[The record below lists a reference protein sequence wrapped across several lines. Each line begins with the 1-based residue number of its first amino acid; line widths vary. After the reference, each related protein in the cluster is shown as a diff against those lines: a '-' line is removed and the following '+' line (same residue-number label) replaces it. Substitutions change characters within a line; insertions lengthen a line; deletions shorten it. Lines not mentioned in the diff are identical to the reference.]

1 MTTNNNNKNTTPV
14 EYETL
19 RGIAQYCFAHSPD
32 RGNAAEKIEPAY
44 KIDLMFPSQFKKERA
59 RAEELGLAV
68 KDKNDKHPDPYVT
81 LKSKVKE
88 GRKPPRVVDSQRNP
102 IPKTILIGN
111 GSEVIV
117 RFIPYEYGKGKVTG
131 ILQEIMVVNL
141 VKYEPTA
148 DESARKGFLAPVQG
162 GFVVP
167 NQPSEPVA

>member
-1 MTTNNNNKNTTPV
+1 MADKITNPKYTTPV
-14 EYETL
+14 EFETL
-19 RGIAQYCFAHSPD
+19 RGIAQYCFAHAPD
-32 RGNAAEKIEPAY
+32 RGNVAEKIEPAY
-44 KIDLMFPSQFKKERA
+44 KIDLMLPDEKEA
-59 RAEELGLAV
+59 SRAEALGLLV
-68 KDKNDKHPDPYVT
+68 KDANEKHPHNFVT

-111 GSEVIV
+111 GSDVIV

-148 DESARKGFLAPVQG
+148 EESTRKGFLAPVQG

-167 NQPSEPVA
+167 ANSGEPVA